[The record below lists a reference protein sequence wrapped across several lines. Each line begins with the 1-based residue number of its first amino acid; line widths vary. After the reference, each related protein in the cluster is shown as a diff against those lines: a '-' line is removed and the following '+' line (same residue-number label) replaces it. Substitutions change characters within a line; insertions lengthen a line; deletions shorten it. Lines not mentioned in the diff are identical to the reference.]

1 MVIKTRISEAKRILV
16 EEYAGVF
23 KRAGLES
30 FIILALY
37 CLFLALSNRLER
49 ISVLETA
56 PSLITRH

>member
-1 MVIKTRISEAKRILV
+1 MPA
-16 EEYAGVF
+16 VF

-37 CLFLALSNRLER
+37 RLFLALSNRLEC